1 LKHIEENIMS
11 QISSFVAAGSG
22 AQAAVGNKALQLVS
36 KAVTWVAEQRRINRT
51 MATLHN
57 LSDATLRDIGIERGD
72 IERVAR
78 HGRGA

>member
-1 LKHIEENIMS
+1 MS
-11 QISSFVAAGSG
+11 HTSTSFADAASPAYSAGS
-22 AQAAVGNKALQLVS
+22 NKTEHLLAR
-36 KAVTWVAEQRRINRT
+36 AWAWVAEQRRVNRT
-51 MATLHN
+51 VATLSN